1 MIRVEKELLAS
12 KSTDDNENRKPSFVS
27 RSYVKEVLK
36 IKAESF
42 TNKPLHGYVRKKIK
56 NNEYVYEK
64 LTDQW
69 SNNKYIS
76 NRNLIQKTPY
86 IKENSKITNNLLIRT
101 NAVSVKFT

>member
-1 MIRVEKELLAS
+1 M
-12 KSTDDNENRKPSFVS
+12 
-27 RSYVKEVLK
+27 EVLK

-42 TNKPLHGYVRKKIK
+42 TNKPLHGYVRKKIE
-56 NNEYVYEK
+56 NNEYVYQK

-69 SNNKYIS
+69 SNNKYIL
-76 NRNLIQKTPY
+76 NRKLIQKTPY